1 MMDPATKK
9 VDTETGLAVELT
21 LPELPV
27 RIGEEIPVQV
37 HLVNHGTQALRVNG
51 RLAIAYPDTDDRE
64 LYCLIW
70 NEAGEEYTDYRRFH
84 LDYRRKPIEQDN
96 LLFLNPG
103 QSLES
108 TFDLQEWYPLT
119 RPETYQLQVVYHPEE
134 HELLSSAERN
144 PVHSGLVS
152 VRVTE

>member
-1 MMDPATKK
+1 M
-9 VDTETGLAVELT
+9 
-21 LPELPV
+21 
-27 RIGEEIPVQV
+27 
-37 HLVNHGTQALRVNG
+37 
-51 RLAIAYPDTDDRE
+51 AYLDTDLRE

-70 NEAGEEYTDYRRFH
+70 NEAGEEYTDYRRFQ
-84 LDYRRKPIEQDN
+84 LDYRLKSIEQEN

-134 HELLSSAERN
+134 HEMLSSAERI
-144 PVHSGLVS
+144 PVHSAPVS
-152 VRVTE
+152 FRVTE